1 MLKILDMDSI
11 EWFHT
16 PCKKCYYIGYDFL
29 GKRPIVSFDFDDTLV
44 YNDIWTKGD
53 NGGKIM
59 PNVKD
64 KLNELYFNFDIV
76 IFTNQNGIMK
86 GKITHEQLQLKI
98 DKFINDIGIP
108 LTVFYSIDKD
118 NFRKPNIG
126 MYDLCMSFSNGQCI
140 EYYCGDAAG
149 RVNDGSKSD
158 FSASDLFFANNA
170 NIVFKTPEEVFFN
183 SEQMIL
189 ADRKVKALELYS
201 GDIWDNGKLA
211 NSRQLF
217 DVDHIDSIDIPDFD
231 LSKRVL
237 IVMVGSQGS
246 GKSTLSKEISELYDF
261 DIVNNDTLKSKRLI
275 DKRFKELQNKC
286 NGIII
291 DNTNNIESIREYWF
305 SLCKDWNQY
314 VIHIDIEKIHSMY
327 LCKYREFC
335 SGISIPSVSIPSVSI
350 PSVSIPSVAIHTY
363 YKRFE
368 EPDCNKDIVLYK
380 YNKAIV
386 SESINFKI
394 RFY

>member
-1 MLKILDMDSI
+1 MDSI

-183 SEQMIL
+183 SEQMFI
-189 ADRKVKALELYS
+189 
-201 GDIWDNGKLA
+201 
-211 NSRQLF
+211 
-217 DVDHIDSIDIPDFD
+217 
-231 LSKRVL
+231 
-237 IVMVGSQGS
+237 
-246 GKSTLSKEISELYDF
+246 
-261 DIVNNDTLKSKRLI
+261 
-275 DKRFKELQNKC
+275 
-286 NGIII
+286 
-291 DNTNNIESIREYWF
+291 
-305 SLCKDWNQY
+305 
-314 VIHIDIEKIHSMY
+314 
-327 LCKYREFC
+327 
-335 SGISIPSVSIPSVSI
+335 
-350 PSVSIPSVAIHTY
+350 
-363 YKRFE
+363 
-368 EPDCNKDIVLYK
+368 
-380 YNKAIV
+380 
-386 SESINFKI
+386 
-394 RFY
+394 